1 MLDINL
7 IRSEPDF
14 VKDGMKKVGEDPAV
28 IDRVLDLDVRW
39 RAAVTESEELK
50 AERNRGSK
58 SIPKMEKGDE
68 RDALIARMRTLGD
81 RVKELDAESAA
92 LREQLDDLMLRIPNI
107 PHEDAPVGA
116 DESENVVR
124 RTVGELPEFDFE
136 PKPHWDLGPAL
147 GILDFDRGVKLSG
160 SRFYVLLREGARLQR
175 ALISFMLDIHTRHH
189 GYTEVYPPYLVSGK
203 CLVGTGN
210 LPKFADNLY
219 HDAEEDLWM
228 IPTAEVPLTNMHR
241 EEILD
246 EPPTCRSTTSA
257 TRPASAARR

>member
-14 VKDGMKKVGEDPAV
+14 VKDGMRKVGEDPAV

-92 LREQLDDLMLRIPNI
+92 LRAAARRP
-107 PHEDAPVGA
+107 DAPHPQHPARGRAGRRRRERERRAAHGGGA
-116 DESENVVR
+116 AAVRLRAEAALGPRPGARHPGLRPRRQAQRLALLRAPARGRPAPARPHQLHARHAHAPPRLHARSTR
-124 RTVGELPEFDFE
+124 RTSSAASA
-136 PKPHWDLGPAL
+136 WSAPA
-147 GILDFDRGVKLSG
+147 
-160 SRFYVLLREGARLQR
+160 
-175 ALISFMLDIHTRHH
+175 
-189 GYTEVYPPYLVSGK
+189 
-203 CLVGTGN
+203 
-210 LPKFADNLY
+210 
-219 HDAEEDLWM
+219 
-228 IPTAEVPLTNMHR
+228 
-241 EEILD
+241 
-246 EPPTCRSTTSA
+246 TCRSSPTTSTA
-257 TRPASAARR
+257 TPRRTSG